1 MSEKFARTLI
11 VGGTGMLAQASEALS
26 RTSRHLTLAARNPF
40 PLARRLKAD
49 ALPLDW
55 NEHAATRAA
64 LASLPPQDLIIAWLH
79 RQGEWMQPLL
89 RDKRTPTGRLIRL
102 FSSRSSR
109 EIVERHARL
118 RENALKKGEQHVVLG
133 WMTRAGISRWLT
145 DEEICASVG
154 KAIDSPEKALIIAG
168 SLEPP
173 LPL

>member
-1 MSEKFARTLI
+1 MTERFARTLI
-11 VGGTGMLAQASEALS
+11 VGGTGMLAQVSEALS
-26 RTSRHLTLAARNPF
+26 QASGHLTLAARNPS
-40 PLARRLKAD
+40 PLAHRLRAD

-79 RQGEWMQPLL
+79 RQGEWMHPLL
-89 RDKRTPTGRLIRL
+89 LDKRTPTGRMIRL

-118 RENALKKGEQHVVLG
+118 EENALRKGEQHVVLG
-133 WMTRAGISRWLT
+133 WMNRAGTSRWLT
-145 DEEICASVG
+145 DEEICDSVRE
-154 KAIDSPEKALIIAG
+154 AVDFPDKALIIAG